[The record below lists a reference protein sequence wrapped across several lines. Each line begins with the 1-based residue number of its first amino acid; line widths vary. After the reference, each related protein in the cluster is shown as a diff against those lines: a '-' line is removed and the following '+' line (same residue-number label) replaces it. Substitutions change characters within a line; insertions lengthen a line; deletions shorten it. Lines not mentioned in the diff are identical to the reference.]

1 MKILICGAGVSG
13 IFLSLFLK
21 KRNPSFDVVLF
32 DKNEIIGKKLL
43 ITGNGKCNIG
53 NNVINEYSYNDSF
66 LNDKVKEF
74 ITKEKEL
81 LESLGIYLRENN
93 NYLYPYSFSSRTLN
107 NYLLDLIKF
116 YNIELHLNEQ
126 IIDYD
131 KKCLFTNKSKYKYD
145 KLIFSMGG
153 NSYKNTGSN
162 GFIYELLN
170 KHGYKINNLYPGLC
184 PIKVK
189 ENLSILENS
198 RFKCISKL
206 YDENDSLIYEEE
218 GEVIFK
224 KNALSGICI
233 FNISSF
239 ISRKKI
245 KNPII
250 KLDLFPHYKIED
262 LYKKFENNCNLY
274 KESFLKSILGKNMF
288 IYLSKNGYKDLKE
301 FLFKSK
307 NLKFTF
313 DSLYSFSES
322 QVTIGGLS
330 LNEVNESF
338 ESIKESNTYII
349 GESLDVDGLCGG
361 YNILFAIYSAYKVL
375 ESIDQSL

>member
-1 MKILICGAGVSG
+1 MKILICGAGISG

-21 KRNPSFDVVLF
+21 KRNPNFDISLF

-53 NNVINEYSYNDSF
+53 NKIVNENSYNESF
-66 LNDKVKEF
+66 LIDKIKEF
-74 ITKEKEL
+74 IPKEKEL

-93 NYLYPYSFSSRTLN
+93 NYLYPYSLSSRTLN
-107 NYLLDLIKF
+107 NYLLDLIKI
-116 YNIELHLNEQ
+116 YNIDLHLNEQ
-126 IIDYD
+126 IIDYN
-131 KKCLFTNKSKYKYD
+131 KEYLFTDKLKYKYD

-162 GFIYELLN
+162 GFIFELLN
-170 KHGYKINNLYPGLC
+170 KHGYKINKLYPGLC

-189 ENLSILENS
+189 ENLSILENL
-198 RFKCISKL
+198 RFKCLSKL
-206 YDENDSLIYEEE
+206 LDENNSLIYEEE

-224 KNALSGICI
+224 KNALSGISI

-239 ISRKKI
+239 ISRKEI
-245 KNPII
+245 KHSII
-250 KLDLFPHYKIED
+250 ELDLFPHFEIED
-262 LYKKFENNCNLY
+262 LYNKFENNYNLY
-274 KESFLKSILGKNMF
+274 GETFLKSILGKNMF
-288 IYLSKNGYKDLKE
+288 MYLSKLGYKNLKE
-301 FLFKSK
+301 YLFISK

-313 DSLYSFSES
+313 DSLYTFNES

-330 LNEVNESF
+330 LKEVNGCF
-338 ESIKESNTYII
+338 ESLKESNMYII
-349 GESLDVDGLCGG
+349 GETLDVDGLCGG

-375 ESIDQSL
+375 ESINQSL